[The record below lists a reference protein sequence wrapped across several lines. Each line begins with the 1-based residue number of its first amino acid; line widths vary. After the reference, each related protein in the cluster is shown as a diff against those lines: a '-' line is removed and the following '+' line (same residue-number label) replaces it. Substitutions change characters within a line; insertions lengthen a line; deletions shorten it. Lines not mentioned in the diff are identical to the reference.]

1 MRDWFSHQM
10 SYDSKIVYDGLMSE
24 LEDQLKCKWCK
35 KPFTYSTN
43 LNIINSNKM
52 GLVIIEM
59 INKDKDEYYCPDA
72 DTGYCKSC
80 EAEYAEELENTD
92 SRGQGQICYD

>member
-1 MRDWFSHQM
+1 
-10 SYDSKIVYDGLMSE
+10 
-24 LEDQLKCKWCK
+24 
-35 KPFTYSTN
+35 
-43 LNIINSNKM
+43 M

-59 INKDKDEYYCPDA
+59 INEDEYYCPDA

-80 EAEYAEELENTD
+80 EAAYAEECKNAD

>member
-1 MRDWFSHQM
+1 M
-10 SYDSKIVYDGLMSE
+10 SNESEIVRNDELMLE
-24 LEDQLKCKWCK
+24 LEDQLKCQWCK

-43 LNIINSNKM
+43 LWIINSNKM

-59 INKDKDEYYCPDA
+59 INEDEYYCPDA

-80 EAEYAEELENTD
+80 QADYAEECKNAD